1 MVKWSGEP
9 VVSSLLLLAAAI
21 AVDSRALERI
31 PMKLSVM
38 LNYAGDIKGTADE
51 VSALEKAGLDCV
63 WVAEAYSF
71 DAISMMGYL
80 AAKTERVEIGSAI
93 VNVYSRTATLMAMTF
108 AGLDYVS
115 NGRIN
120 CGLGAS
126 GPQVVEGF
134 HGVAYEKPMLRIKEY
149 MEVCRATWKR
159 EVINFQ
165 GTTVKI
171 PLPAGEGTGLGKPL
185 KLINHPQRAD
195 IPLWWASLKGK
206 SVEAT
211 AEAAD
216 GWIPIFYIPEKADLV
231 WGDALALG
239 MKKRAPELG
248 KLQILAGGAV
258 MITEDADRITKVLDA
273 GRPASALYVGGM
285 GARGKNFYNDIMSA
299 YGWEGE
305 AKNIQDLYLDGRK
318 EEAAAAVPREYLEA
332 GALVGPEGYVKE
344 KLAAYKQA
352 GVTHLQM
359 GLMGPIEAKIATVE
373 KLRSLV
379 DQI

>member
-1 MVKWSGEP
+1 
-9 VVSSLLLLAAAI
+9 
-21 AVDSRALERI
+21 
-31 PMKLSVM
+31 MKLSIM
-38 LNYAGDIKGTADE
+38 LNYAGDVKTTADE
-51 VSALEKAGLDCV
+51 LGVLEKAGLDCV

-115 NGRIN
+115 GGRII

-134 HGVAYEKPMLRIKEY
+134 HGVAYEKPMQRIKEY
-149 MEVCRATWKR
+149 MEVCRKTWKR
-159 EVINFQ
+159 EVIDYH
-165 GTTVKI
+165 GRTVDI
-171 PLPAGEGTGLGKPL
+171 PLPAGQGTGLGKPL
-185 KLINHPQRAD
+185 KLINHPVRD
-195 IPLWWASLKGK
+195 TIPLWWASLKGK

-211 AEAAD
+211 AEVAD
-216 GWIPIFYIPEKADLV
+216 GWIPVFYIPEKADLV

-239 MKKRAPELG
+239 RAKRSPSLAP
-248 KLQILAGGAV
+248 LQIVAGGSV
-258 MITEDADRITKVLDA
+258 MITEDRDLATKVLDSA
-273 GRPASALYVGGM
+273 RPGAALYVGGM

-305 AKNIQDLYLDGRK
+305 AKTIQDLYLDGK
-318 EEAAAAVPREYLEA
+318 KAEAAAAIPADYLSAAALA
-332 GALVGPEGYVKE
+332 GPLGHVKE
-344 KLAAYKQA
+344 RLSAYKEA

-359 GLMGPIEAKIATVE
+359 GLHGSLEQRIATVE
-373 KLRSLV
+373 TLRKLA
-379 DQI
+379 DEI

>member
-1 MVKWSGEP
+1 
-9 VVSSLLLLAAAI
+9 
-21 AVDSRALERI
+21 
-31 PMKLSVM
+31 MKLSMALSYSSGFKEGV
-38 LNYAGDIKGTADE
+38 DK
-51 VSALEKAGLDCV
+51 VVALEKAGLDIV
-63 WVAEAYSF
+63 WVAEAYGF

-80 AAKTERVEIGSAI
+80 AGRTTSVEIGSAI

-134 HGVAYEKPMLRIKEY
+134 HGVAYEKPMQRIKEY
-149 MEVCRATWKR
+149 IEVCRATWRR
-159 EVINFQ
+159 EVIDFHGQ
-165 GTTVKI
+165 TVNI
-171 PLPAGEGTGLGKPL
+171 PLPKGEGTGLGKPL

-195 IPLWWASLKGK
+195 IPVWWASLKGK

-211 AEAAD
+211 AEVAD

-239 MKKRAPELG
+239 TKKRSSAMAP
-248 KLQILAGGAV
+248 LQILAGGAV
-258 MITEDADRITKVLDA
+258 MITDDADRVTKVLDA
-273 GRPASALYVGGM
+273 GRPGAALYVGGM

-305 AKNIQDLYLDGRK
+305 AKTIQDLYLEGKK
-318 EEAAAAVPREYLEA
+318 EEAAAAIPRDYLEA
-332 GALVGPEGYVKE
+332 GAIAGPLGYVKE

-359 GLMGPIEAKIATVE
+359 GLSGPLEAKLATVE
-373 KLRSLV
+373 TLRKLV
-379 DQI
+379 DDI

>member
-1 MVKWSGEP
+1 
-9 VVSSLLLLAAAI
+9 
-21 AVDSRALERI
+21 
-31 PMKLSVM
+31 MKLSVM

-149 MEVCRATWKR
+149 MEVCRATWRR

-171 PLPAGEGTGLGKPL
+171 PLPTGEGTGLGKPL
-185 KLINHPQRAD
+185 KLINHPQRAE

-211 AEAAD
+211 AEVAN
-216 GWIPIFYIPEKADLV
+216 GWIPIFYLPEKADMV

-239 MKKRAPELG
+239 LKKRAPELG
-248 KLQILAGGAV
+248 KLQILAGGSV

-305 AKNIQDLYLDGRK
+305 AKNIQDLYLDGKK
-318 EEAAAAVPREYLEA
+318 EEAAAAVPRSYLEA

-344 KLAAYKQA
+344 KLAAYKQS

-359 GLMGPIEAKIATVE
+359 GLTGPTEAKIATVE

>member
-1 MVKWSGEP
+1 
-9 VVSSLLLLAAAI
+9 
-21 AVDSRALERI
+21 
-31 PMKLSVM
+31 MKLSVM
-38 LNYAGDIKGTADE
+38 LGYSGDVISMANE
-51 VSALEKAGLDCV
+51 LSALEKAGLDCV

-93 VNVYSRTATLMAMTF
+93 VNVYSRTATLMAMSF

-115 NGRIN
+115 GGRIN

-126 GPQVVEGF
+126 GPQVIEGF
-134 HGVAYEKPMLRIKEY
+134 HGVNYEKPMQRIKEY
-149 MEVCRATWKR
+149 MEVCRSTWKR
-159 EVINFQ
+159 EVIDFHGQ
-165 GTTVKI
+165 TVDI
-171 PLPAGEGTGLGKPL
+171 PLPVGQGTGLGKPL
-185 KLINHPQRAD
+185 KLINHPVRSS

-211 AEAAD
+211 AEVAD
-216 GWIPIFYIPEKADLV
+216 GWIPIFYIPEKADRV

-239 MKKRAPELG
+239 MKKRSAELG
-248 KLQILAGGAV
+248 PLQILAGGTV
-258 MITEDADRITKVLDA
+258 MITEDQSLMTKVLDA
-273 GRPASALYVGGM
+273 GRPQAALYVGGM

-305 AKNIQDLYLDGRK
+305 AKTIQDLYLDGKK
-318 EEAAAAVPREYLEA
+318 EEAAAAIPAEYLAE
-332 GALVGPEGYVKE
+332 GALVGPEGYIKE
-344 KLAAYKQA
+344 RLVAYKEA

-359 GLMGPIEAKIATVE
+359 GLHGSTEQKVATVE
-373 KLRSLV
+373 RMRALV

>member
-1 MVKWSGEP
+1 
-9 VVSSLLLLAAAI
+9 
-21 AVDSRALERI
+21 
-31 PMKLSVM
+31 MKLSVM

-80 AAKTERVEIGSAI
+80 AARTERVEIGSAI

-126 GPQVVEGF
+126 GPQVIEGF
-134 HGVAYEKPMLRIKEY
+134 HGVAYEKPMQRIKEY
-149 MEVCRATWKR
+149 MEVCRATWRR
-159 EVINFQ
+159 EVIDYHGQ
-165 GTTVKI
+165 TVDI
-171 PLPAGEGTGLGKPL
+171 PLPKGEGTGLGKPL

-211 AEAAD
+211 AELAN

-231 WGDALALG
+231 WGDALQLG
-239 MKKRAPELG
+239 LAKRKPELG
-248 KLQILAGGAV
+248 PLQILAGGSV
-258 MITEDADRITKVLDA
+258 LITEDEDRITKMLDA
-273 GRPASALYVGGM
+273 ARPTTALYVGGM
-285 GARGKNFYNDIMSA
+285 GARGKNFYNDIMSS
-299 YGWEGE
+299 YGWEGA
-305 AKNIQDLYLDGRK
+305 AKTIQDLYLDGK
-318 EEAAAAVPREYLEA
+318 KAEAAAEVPREYLEA
-332 GALVGPEGYVKE
+332 GSLVGPEGYVKE

-359 GLMGPIEAKIATVE
+359 GLSGSLESKMATIERMRT
-373 KLRSLV
+373 LV
-379 DQI
+379 DEI

>member
-1 MVKWSGEP
+1 MT
-9 VVSSLLLLAAAI
+9 
-21 AVDSRALERI
+21 
-31 PMKLSVM
+31 MKLSVM
-38 LNYAGDIKGTADE
+38 LNYSGDVLAAADE
-51 VSALEKAGLDCV
+51 IRALEKAGLDCV

-108 AGLDYVS
+108 AGLDSVS
-115 NGRIN
+115 GGRIH

-134 HGVAYEKPMLRIKEY
+134 HGVAYEKPMQRIKEY
-149 MEVCRATWKR
+149 MEVCRKTWKR
-159 EVINFQ
+159 EVIDFH
-165 GTTVKI
+165 GKTVDI

-185 KLINHPQRAD
+185 KLINHPVRD
-195 IPLWWASLKGK
+195 TIPLWWASLKGK

-211 AEAAD
+211 AEVAD
-216 GWIPIFYIPEKADLV
+216 GWIPVFYIPDKADMV

-239 MKKRAPELG
+239 SKKRSADLDP
-248 KLQILAGGAV
+248 LQILAGGSV
-258 MITEDADRITKVLDA
+258 MITDDADLALKVLDA
-273 GRPASALYVGGM
+273 GRPQAALYVGGM

-305 AKNIQDLYLDGRK
+305 AKTIQDLYLDGK
-318 EEAAAAVPREYLEA
+318 KAEAAAALPADYLA
-332 GALVGPEGYVKE
+332 SGSLVGPLGHVKE
-344 KLAAYKQA
+344 RLAAYQQA

-359 GLMGPIEAKIATVE
+359 GLHGPLEAKVKTVE
-373 KLRSLV
+373 AMRTLV
-379 DQI
+379 DDI